1 MWGLMRKRSPSLQVS
16 RKLEPHERIEHRG
29 LADWNLART
38 VAISALGLIGFILL
52 AAGAIA
58 IGSALATDIDRP
70 AHLERY
76 QGGQKSVICGGGVAM
91 MGRCGAMQRGPDE

>member
-1 MWGLMRKRSPSLQVS
+1 MRKRSPSLQVS
-16 RKLEPHERIEHRG
+16 RKLEPHERIERKG
-29 LADWNLART
+29 WAQWDAGRAAVISLMVMVAFFLA
-38 VAISALGLIGFILL
+38 I
-52 AAGAIA
+52 GAIA

-76 QGGQKSVICGGGVAM
+76 QGGQKSVICGGGIAM